1 MDLKA
6 LQPLG
11 WKPFFQQQ
19 IALDAQ
25 STIPLRVVEVHRSAL
40 RALGADGPALVEFP
54 HHERWSESV
63 TVGDWVLARRQ
74 GTQLYL
80 AQVLERQNGIYRKAA
95 GPEVGEQWISAN
107 LDSAFIV
114 MGCDGNFNLSR
125 LERYLALV
133 LDSQIEP
140 VVVLTKADENDE
152 AELLRDQVPQACVS
166 FAVDA
171 RDPQQTAVLL
181 RYLGEGQSITLMGS
195 SGVGKSTLINTF
207 LGEERLVTRA
217 LREGDHRGRHTTT
230 SRQLIQLPT
239 GGIVIDTPGMR
250 ELQLPGVEDG
260 LEQLYGD
267 IEALAQQCRFRD
279 CSHGHGSEAGC
290 RVREA
295 LANGELDMRRW
306 ENYCKMLREQAY
318 HDRELKSHHEIRA
331 RRKSFSR
338 GVRQVTRFKQ
348 NIRDTSFRKR

>member
-11 WKPFFQQQ
+11 WKPFFQHQ
-19 IALDAQ
+19 IAVDDWE
-25 STIPLRVVEVHRSAL
+25 SMVPLRVAEVHRSEL
-40 RALGADGPALVEFP
+40 RGLGAEGPVVVEFP

-63 TVGDWVLARRQ
+63 TVGDWVLARRE

-80 AQVLERQNGIYRKAA
+80 AQVLERQNGIYRKAS
-95 GPEVGEQWISAN
+95 GTEVGEQWISAN

-114 MGCDGNFNLSR
+114 MGCDANFNLSR

-133 LDSQIEP
+133 LESQVEP
-140 VVVLTKADENDE
+140 VVVLTKADENE
-152 AELLRDQVPQACVS
+152 QAQTLRDQLPAQFVS
-166 FAVDA
+166 HAVDA

-207 LGEERLVTRA
+207 LGEERLATRDV
-217 LREGDHRGRHTTT
+217 REGDQRGRHTTT

-239 GGIVIDTPGMR
+239 GGVVIDTPGMR

-267 IEALAQQCRFRD
+267 IEALAGQCRFRD
-279 CSHGHGSEAGC
+279 CSHRAEDGC

-295 LANGELDMRRW
+295 LASGELEERRW
-306 ENYCKMLREQAY
+306 ANYCKMLREQAY
-318 HDRELKSHHEIRA
+318 HDRELKSHHELA
-331 RRKSFSR
+331 AQRRDFSR
-338 GVRQVTRFKQ
+338 RVRQVGRLKR
-348 NIRDTSFRKR
+348 NIRNTSFRKS

>member
-11 WKPFFQQQ
+11 WKSFFQHQ
-19 IALDAQ
+19 IALDDWE
-25 STIPLRVVEVHRSAL
+25 SLVPLRVAEVHRSEL
-40 RALGADGPALVEFP
+40 RALGAEGPAVVKFP

-63 TVGDWVLARRQ
+63 TVGDWVLARRE

-95 GPEVGEQWISAN
+95 GPEVAEQWISAN

-114 MGCDGNFNLSR
+114 MGCDANFNLSR

-133 LDSQIEP
+133 LESQIEP
-140 VVVLTKADENDE
+140 VVVLTKADENE
-152 AELLRDQVPQACVS
+152 AADSLRDRVPRE
-166 FAVDA
+166 FASYAMDA
-171 RDPQQTAVLL
+171 RDPRQTAVLL

-207 LGEERLVTRA
+207 LGEERLAVRDV
-217 LREGDHRGRHTTT
+217 REGDHRGRHTTT
-230 SRQLIQLPT
+230 TRQLIQLPT

-250 ELQLPGVEDG
+250 ELQLPGVADG

-267 IEALAQQCRFRD
+267 IEALAGRCRFRD
-279 CSHGHGSEAGC
+279 CSHRGESGCRISEAL
-290 RVREA
+290 ES
-295 LANGELDMRRW
+295 GELEERRW

-318 HDRELKSHHEIRA
+318 HDRELKSHHELAA
-331 RRKSFSR
+331 RRKDFSR
-338 GVRQVTRFKQ
+338 RVRQVGRFKQ
-348 NIRDTSFRKR
+348 NIRNTSFRKS